1 MNYNEYLTKTI
12 KANETKA
19 KKFIVFA
26 IIFLALAL
34 SIFVASCFFISDSTI
49 IYLSIANTVLIFMTL
64 SFVYYAFFGVV
75 IPIKKEN
82 IIYTKILKDK
92 ETSIKGEVLE
102 IKKHIT
108 IDQGIVIDEIV
119 VSIDKQEIVLSL
131 LEAFG
136 VELIEHNTYVFTT
149 RSNYLLG
156 ASNEK

>member
-26 IIFLALAL
+26 IIFLTLAL
-34 SIFVASCFFISDSTI
+34 SIFVASCFFINDSTI

-108 IDQGIVIDEIV
+108 IDQGIVVDEVV
-119 VSIDKQEIVLSL
+119 VSSDKQETVLNL
-131 LEAFG
+131 LEEFG
-136 VELIEHNTYVFTT
+136 VEIVEHNKYVFTT

-156 ASNEK
+156 AEDEK

>member
-1 MNYNEYLTKTI
+1 MNYNKYLTKTI
-12 KANETKA
+12 KTNEMKA

-34 SIFVASCFFISDSTI
+34 SIFVASCFFINDNTI
-49 IYLSIANTVLIFMTL
+49 IYLSIANTVLIFITL
-64 SFVYYAFFGVV
+64 SFVYYAFFGVA

-82 IIYTKILKDK
+82 MIYTKILKDK

-119 VSIDKQEIVLSL
+119 VSIDKQEIILSL